1 MTSQQTDH
9 DPHQGWKPDLSDP
22 EQKLAAIEAAFNYRG
37 DITITLTNGQNIT
50 GFLFD
55 RHINTSNPDNSY
67 IRFMKNGTT
76 DKTDIPVKNI
86 NEITFSGKDTA
97 AGKSWEHWIKTYTE
111 KKKQG
116 LTAELLPDNLEDDDN
131 STNTPAAK
139 K

>member
-1 MTSQQTDH
+1 MTPQQKNQEPT
-9 DPHQGWKPDLSDP
+9 QGWKPDLSDHDR
-22 EQKLAAIEAAFNYRG
+22 KLAAIEAAFNYRG
-37 DITITLTNGQNIT
+37 DITLTLTNGESVT

-55 RHINTSNPDNSY
+55 RHINTTNPENSF
-67 IRFMKNGTT
+67 IRMMKIGTT

-116 LTAELLPDNLEDDDN
+116 LTAELHPDNLEDEH
-131 STNTPAAK
+131 NTPTTNK
-139 K
+139 